1 LKCHLVNIVNIV
13 GCLLSITHSEVR
25 FRFKFRINRRRKC
38 KKKKNKK
45 KKSNF
50 KMDVPEA
57 FGQDNAELLSVKRKA
72 DPITH
77 AAPSIVFPTTKQR
90 ILSAEINQVNESDP
104 ESSDTDIDTELAPS
118 AAPSTEQHIARL
130 FTNPATKGQLN
141 DLVGTIARLYH
152 HSYPESTRSIDNKM
166 IATQVALPLPVLPEG
181 WTAEK
186 DFKAVGTLSPATER
200 SIEPVGPHFLAHAR
214 RARHK
219 RTFSED
225 DRIQAQHN
233 VKKVE
238 DDDAGEISEPE
249 DPSML
254 LRDAKDWK
262 VCLSI
267 YPT

>member
-1 LKCHLVNIVNIV
+1 VNLVNLVNIVNIV
-13 GCLLSITHSEVR
+13 RGLLSTTHSEVR
-25 FRFKFRINRRRKC
+25 FRFRFRFRLRLNRRRKC
-38 KKKKNKK
+38 KKKK
-45 KKSNF
+45 KKSNL

-57 FGQDNAELLSVKRKA
+57 FGQDSAELLSVTSKA

-77 AAPSIVFPTTKQR
+77 APVHSFSEDETENSERRDQPS
-90 ILSAEINQVNESDP
+90 ESDP
-104 ESSDTDIDTELAPS
+104 ESSDTDINTELAPL
-118 AAPSTEQHIARL
+118 AAPSTEQHIASL

-141 DLVGTIARLYH
+141 DLVGTIARLYQQA
-152 HSYPESTRSIDNKM
+152 YPESTRSIDNKM

>member
-1 LKCHLVNIVNIV
+1 
-13 GCLLSITHSEVR
+13 
-25 FRFKFRINRRRKC
+25 
-38 KKKKNKK
+38 
-45 KKSNF
+45 
-50 KMDVPEA
+50 MDVPEA
-57 FGQDNAELLSVKRKA
+57 FGQDDAQFLSVKSNSDNNFSDNATENFERQGLVEPYSS
-72 DPITH
+72 DNNEED
-77 AAPSIVFPTTKQR
+77 Q
-90 ILSAEINQVNESDP
+90 LSESDP
-104 ESSDTDIDTELAPS
+104 ESSDTDIDIGLAPL
-118 AAPSTEQHIARL
+118 AELVARSTKQQIASL
-130 FTNPATKGQLN
+130 FTNPATKRQLN
-141 DLVGTIARLYH
+141 DLVGTIVDLYQQA
-152 HSYPESTRSIDNKM
+152 YPESTKSIDNKM

-262 VCLSI
+262 VCLLI
-267 YPT
+267 YPI